1 MIIRLIWRNIWRN
14 RHRTLI
20 TMSSVTFAVV
30 LAIGMKSLQDGIFGH
45 LVKSLVS
52 YYSGYIQ
59 VHELGYQ
66 EEQNL
71 DNSMSHPEALLLE
84 ISKRA
89 DVSAAAARIE
99 VYTLAVAGQLT
110 QGCML
115 AGVMPGSEKLL
126 TGLQDKVIKGS
137 YLLDNDKSLMVA
149 EGLARKLRVHVND
162 TVILMGQG
170 YQGNSAAGMYPV
182 KALVHFGA
190 PLLNESLLFLP
201 MSEAQNFLRAPG
213 RVTTLAVNIRDPE
226 TLEATSAAVKKCAGD
241 SLEVITWKEMMPDI
255 DKHIRA
261 DAVNFYLF
269 IGVLYLLIAFGM
281 FGTLLMMLT
290 ERKYELGMLLAIG
303 MSKFRLSIMLVA
315 ETLLITLLGGLAG
328 SLLSYPVVR
337 YLEAHPIRFSG
348 DVAKAYEQFGFD
360 PVWPAVFKPAIFLEQ
375 TLVVVGIGMLISLYP
390 MIAVIKLEA
399 VKAMKR

>member
-1 MIIRLIWRNIWRN
+1 MILLLIWRNIWRN

-45 LVKSLVS
+45 LVKNLVS

-59 VHELGYQ
+59 IHELGYQ

-71 DNSMSHPEALLLE
+71 DNSLTNADTLLLD
-84 ISKRA
+84 ISKLSN
-89 DVSAAAARIE
+89 VSAAAARME

-115 AGVMPGSEKLL
+115 AGVMPGHENRL
-126 TGLQDKVIKGS
+126 TGLQEKVIQGA
-137 YLLDNDKSLMVA
+137 YLLDTDKSLMLA
-149 EGLARKLRVHVND
+149 EGLARKLQVQVND

-170 YQGNSAAGMYPV
+170 YQGNTAAGMYPV

-201 MSEAQNFLRAPG
+201 LKEAQNFLSAPG

-226 TLEATSAAVKKCAGD
+226 TLEVTAAALKKRAGVR
-241 SLEVITWKEMMPDI
+241 LEVITWKEMMPDI

-303 MSKFRLSIMLVA
+303 MSKFRLSTMLIA
-315 ETLLITLLGGLAG
+315 ETLLITLLGALAG
-328 SLLSYPVVR
+328 SVLSYPLVR
-337 YLEAHPIRFSG
+337 YLEVHPIRFSG

-360 PVWPAVFKPAIFLEQ
+360 PVWPAVFKPAIFVEQ

-390 MIAVIKLEA
+390 MIAMIKLEA